1 MTDRDDHATSVAA
14 EFADALD
21 RDDYEAAR
29 EFLTD
34 ETIYTIHGKL
44 YIGADEVLDRYRRS
58 AEWAASS
65 FEQVDYDSS
74 VEPLEGNRVEVT
86 FVDHI
91 THGDESLDLEARQV
105 LTIDTQLEVVDRI
118 KHRDYQGEDERI
130 EEFFQKTGVDR
141 PSVSWT

>member
-1 MTDRDDHATSVAA
+1 MTDRDDTVTEVAT

-21 RDDYEAAR
+21 RDDYDAAR
-29 EFLTD
+29 EFLTA

-58 AEWAASS
+58 AEWAASA
-65 FEQVDYDSS
+65 FEQVDYESS
-74 VEPLEGNRVEVT
+74 VERLEGNQVEVT

-105 LTIDTQLEVVDRI
+105 LTIDPQLEVVDRI
-118 KHRDYQGEDERI
+118 KHRDYSGEDERI

-141 PSVSWT
+141 PSVAWT